1 MGGFSG
7 GFSGVFR
14 GFCSISVVR
23 LEIVKKPN
31 VYRGFWCT
39 ERALISSQ
47 IVSKGGRMGGRGGEG
62 VEGLRN
68 DLNGLCRSVG
78 VI

>member
-1 MGGFSG
+1 MPSVWALFEGGFGGVFGGFSG

-14 GFCSISVVR
+14 GFCPLSVVR
-23 LEIVKKPN
+23 LEIAKKPN

-47 IVSKGGRMGGRGGEG
+47 IVSKGGEW
-62 VEGLRN
+62 VEGAE
-68 DLNGLCRSVG
+68 GG
-78 VI
+78 